1 MPILASFAVPHPPLI
16 VKEVGKGEEER
27 VSLTIESYQ
36 KVADQIAELKPE
48 TIIITSPHTLCFT
61 DYFYISSHSIMKGSF
76 ERFGAKEVSFEEEI
90 DLELVEEIEKLSKE
104 KNFPAGRVDKEVELD
119 HGTMVP
125 LYFIRK
131 KLPKCKIVVIGL
143 SGLSLN
149 KHKELGRIIKEAINH
164 TNRNVVFVASGDL
177 SHKLQEYGP
186 YGYAKEG
193 TIYEDRI
200 LETMT
205 KGNFNELLDYSDEL
219 LYKAS
224 ECGHPSFTILSG
236 AIENELIE
244 ATFLSHEDTT
254 GVGYGLWTYYPKEE
268 KKEEGEDEYV
278 SLAKETIEEYIRFG
292 NVINPPEYSSKE
304 LLENRSG
311 VFVSI
316 HKFGQLR
323 GCIGTFLPMES
334 CIAKEIIANAI
345 AASTRDPRFSPIEV
359 DELKDLEINVDV
371 LTTPENINST
381 DLLDPKKY
389 GVIVSKDTRR
399 GLLLPDLEGVNT
411 VEDQILIAKRKAGI
425 LPNEEVSLQRFEVIR
440 HK

>member
-90 DLELVEEIEKLSKE
+90 DQELVEEIEKLSKE

-131 KLPKCKIVVIGL
+131 KLPKCKIIVIGL

-186 YGYAKEG
+186 YGYAEEG

-268 KKEEGEDEYV
+268 KKEGGEDEYV

-371 LTTPENINST
+371 LTTPETIDST

>member
-90 DLELVEEIEKLSKE
+90 DQELVEEIEKLSKE

-131 KLPKCKIVVIGL
+131 KLPKCKIIVIGL

-268 KKEEGEDEYV
+268 KKEGGEDEYV
-278 SLAKETIEEYIRFG
+278 ALAKETIEEYIRFG

-371 LTTPENINST
+371 LTTPETIDST

>member
-16 VKEVGKGEEER
+16 VKELGKGEENT
-27 VSLTIESYQ
+27 VALSIESYK
-36 KVADQIAELKPE
+36 KVAEQIAELQPE

-61 DYFYISSHSIMKGSF
+61 DYFYLSSHSIMKGSF
-76 ERFGAKEVSFEEEI
+76 ERFGAREVSFEEEI
-90 DLELVEEIEKLSKE
+90 DTELVEEIEKISRE
-104 KNFPAGRVDKEVELD
+104 KDFPAGRVDKIVELD

-131 KLPKCKIVVIGL
+131 KYPKCKIVVIGL

-164 TNRNVVFVASGDL
+164 TNRKVVFVASGDL
-177 SHKLQEYGP
+177 SHKLQTYGP
-186 YGYAKEG
+186 YGYAEEG
-193 TIYEDRI
+193 TIYEERI

-219 LYKAS
+219 LHKAS

-236 AIENELIE
+236 AIENERIE

-254 GVGYGLWTYYPKEE
+254 GVGYGLWSYYPKEE
-268 KKEEGEDEYV
+268 KKVEGEDEYV
-278 SLAKETIEEYIRFG
+278 ALAKETIEEYIRFG
-292 NVINPPEYSSKE
+292 NVINPPEYCSRE
-304 LLENRSG
+304 LLEKRSG

-323 GCIGTFLPMES
+323 GCIGTFLPMET

-359 DELKDLEINVDV
+359 DELEDLEINVDV
-371 LTTPENINST
+371 LTTPEDINST
-381 DLLDPKKY
+381 GLLDPKKY

-411 VEDQILIAKRKAGI
+411 IEDQILIAKRKAGI

>member
-16 VKEVGKGEEER
+16 VKEVGKGEEKR

-36 KVADQIAELKPE
+36 KIADQIAELKPE

-61 DYFYISSHSIMKGSF
+61 DYFYISSHSFMKGSF

-90 DLELVEEIEKLSKE
+90 DLELAEEIEKLSNE
-104 KNFPAGRVDKEVELD
+104 KNFPAGRVDKLVELD

-186 YGYAKEG
+186 YGYREEG

-236 AIENELIE
+236 ALEGEIIE
-244 ATFLSHEDTT
+244 ATFLSNEDTT
-254 GVGYGLWTYYPKEE
+254 GVGYGLWTFYPKEE
-268 KKEEGEDEYV
+268 
-278 SLAKETIEEYIRFG
+278 
-292 NVINPPEYSSKE
+292 
-304 LLENRSG
+304 
-311 VFVSI
+311 
-316 HKFGQLR
+316 
-323 GCIGTFLPMES
+323 
-334 CIAKEIIANAI
+334 
-345 AASTRDPRFSPIEV
+345 
-359 DELKDLEINVDV
+359 
-371 LTTPENINST
+371 
-381 DLLDPKKY
+381 
-389 GVIVSKDTRR
+389 
-399 GLLLPDLEGVNT
+399 
-411 VEDQILIAKRKAGI
+411 
-425 LPNEEVSLQRFEVIR
+425 
-440 HK
+440 

>member
-90 DLELVEEIEKLSKE
+90 DQELVEEIEKLSKE

-131 KLPKCKIVVIGL
+131 KLPKCKIIVIGL

-254 GVGYGLWTYYPKEE
+254 GVGYGLWTYYPKKE
-268 KKEEGEDEYV
+268 KKEGGEDEYV
-278 SLAKETIEEYIRFG
+278 ALAKETIEEYIRFG

>member
-90 DLELVEEIEKLSKE
+90 DQELVEEIEKLSKE

-131 KLPKCKIVVIGL
+131 KLPKCKIIVIGL

-268 KKEEGEDEYV
+268 KKEGGEDEYV
-278 SLAKETIEEYIRFG
+278 ALAKETIEEYIRFG

-371 LTTPENINST
+371 LTTPETIDST

-411 VEDQILIAKRKAGI
+411 VEDQKKKKKRKAGI

>member
-1 MPILASFAVPHPPLI
+1 MSILASFAVPHPPLI

-36 KVADQIAELKPE
+36 KVADQISELKPE

-90 DLELVEEIEKLSKE
+90 DQELVEEIEKLSKE

-268 KKEEGEDEYV
+268 KKEGGEDEYV

-371 LTTPENINST
+371 LTTPETIDST

-411 VEDQILIAKRKAGI
+411 VEDEILIAKRKAGI